1 MLTQTLWFGD
11 LVCSLCRV
19 MQGVPL
25 HPVHLDSELVKGH
38 VVVGVHRQFPIDGVS
53 FILGNDLA
61 GGKVL
66 LNPKVTAVPLSEHPD
81 DSEQRFPKVFS
92 VCAVTRA
99 MSKGQPLSLPDEG
112 CGVELADSFMV
123 DSGCLVSPPVV
134 SPPAPSPSAVSTVS
148 PIEGPGPEVRMLRE
162 EFRTGCLCANGHHR
176 TCSHRMI
183 GVL

>member
-1 MLTQTLWFGD
+1 MQFMG
-11 LVCSLCRV
+11 VSL
-19 MQGVPL
+19 
-25 HPVHLDSELVKGH
+25 HAIHSDSELVKGH

-66 LNPKVTAVPLSEHPD
+66 LNPQVTAVHLSEHPD

-99 MSKGQPLSLPDEG
+99 MSKGQKLSLPDG
-112 CGVELADSFMV
+112 GGGVELAFMA

-134 SPPAPSPSAVSTVS
+134 SPPAQSPSVDNPAVSTVS
-148 PIEGPGPEVRMLRE
+148 PIEGPSPEVSSE
-162 EFRTGCLCANGHHR
+162 
-176 TCSHRMI
+176 
-183 GVL
+183 